1 MYRVPAESYDLL
13 HHLLVSIL
21 FSTRSLISL
30 AIQDTDISLDV
41 SIVNGINNHPTL
53 DRVILDSLCQLCWL
67 SIDFY
72 PRTSFA
78 RIHAQGIKLDRHQLL
93 VPDDT
98 LHALCHRPPESS
110 EPFPGP
116 HVSEL
121 QVETFPS
128 SAWTGLTF
136 NSLRKLTVRDADDT
150 FATGG
155 CGGFFDRHR
164 GLEEIYLNGH
174 GLRHENALKSIPCLR
189 ELYEKAV
196 ERGKGMEK
204 GFYVASVSLSRG
216 GDSRSSTFTK
226 LLGIDNGGYA
236 PGWIL
241 KTISFTVIKDTARV
255 LSFILENLPP
265 CEDLYFQRGSDDA
278 GLVDESTNITQVG
291 LLFSYLL

>member
-1 MYRVPAESYDLL
+1 MYRLPAESYVLL
-13 HHLLVSIL
+13 HRLLVSIL
-21 FSTRSLISL
+21 FSSRNLISL
-30 AIQDTDISLDV
+30 AIQDTNISLDE
-41 SIVNGINNHPTL
+41 SLVNGINNHPTL
-53 DRVILDSLCQLCWL
+53 DRVILNSLCQLCWL
-67 SIDFY
+67 PIDFY

-110 EPFPGP
+110 ESFPGP
-116 HVSEL
+116 HVYEL

-155 CGGFFDRHR
+155 CGGFFDRHK

-174 GLRHENALKSIPCLR
+174 GLRHESALKSVPCLR
-189 ELYEKAV
+189 ELYQKAV
-196 ERGKGMEK
+196 KRGKGMEK

-226 LLGIDNGGYA
+226 LLGIDNGGYVNA

-241 KTISFTVIKDTARV
+241 KTISFTIVKDTARV
-255 LSFILENLPP
+255 LSFLLENLPP
-265 CEDLYFQRGSDDA
+265 CEDLYFRRGSDDA

-291 LLFSYLL
+291 LLFS